1 MALLAK
7 KSKTTREGTSLTE
20 YYLRVE
26 PQLLKCGKKLHL
38 ELFPYASKDAYS
50 NGGCMIDCSIDFE
63 VDYTVTNDGYVLY
76 GLHLLAKQWL
86 LNENNW
92 VDTDVDI
99 VDIDIPN

>member
-1 MALLAK
+1 
-7 KSKTTREGTSLTE
+7 
-20 YYLRVE
+20 
-26 PQLLKCGKKLHL
+26 
-38 ELFPYASKDAYS
+38 
-50 NGGCMIDCSIDFE
+50 MIDCSIDFE

-92 VDTDVDI
+92 VGDDVDI